1 MKMNKLFQVLT
12 GLPDTA
18 SAKPE
23 RRNFGGKYDYAF
35 VLSGY
40 VAEYYEIGPKKKKVM
55 AMLFEEGE
63 MLFKSHHSSHF
74 EKINDARMLFFEEGA
89 VKDIIRQSP
98 IYAHNFHDVQEKYA
112 RKVEERILVHQDYS
126 PLRRFMHLLDT
137 TAWAFDELPP
147 VEIASYL
154 AVPVEFVVDQI
165 KWALHFDYEENHEE

>member
-55 AMLFEEGE
+55 AML
-63 MLFKSHHSSHF
+63 
-74 EKINDARMLFFEEGA
+74 FEEGA